1 MGASEVRWVEPGT
14 GPGRVEAALQRLR
27 EDRQRALSKSEA
39 DALAVLLIAAQRA
52 VRDGKL
58 PDGVLAGW
66 RMAVIELSDG
76 TGWIGGRG
84 AGRRLSPWS
93 GAAASQ
99 LARPGQT
106 RRMPAASPVIL
117 LQGHSGG
124 RFPAESEHPGAL
136 PA

>member
-76 TGWIGGRG
+76 PPPGTGWAGGRG

-93 GAAASQ
+93 GS
-99 LARPGQT
+99 
-106 RRMPAASPVIL
+106 AASPTRPHATDDPREVW
-117 LQGHSGG
+117 
-124 RFPAESEHPGAL
+124 
-136 PA
+136 